1 MIDGSHP
8 MRIGPGTDH
17 RTVSVA
23 ASEVVRQAVSLRVG
37 VSYCIVLSCHMVSTI
52 GLSLAHYEFLVARD
66 VAQLTTGRSHR
77 RPSSSSTARATLTVA
92 AGLAA
97 WLAGAPPVQ
106 LHRPSA
112 TRSGGVAGPVCAGRT
127 GARAFLDEAGAP
139 RFVASSLGVS
149 RVVLTVLHGSRRP
162 STCGSGVQPAAP
174 RTAGNRGVAHGGDFA
189 RWALVSL
196 VGSSTPPRRSEL
208 RLCASPSRSAPP
220 PPLPR

>member
-127 GARAFLDEAGAP
+127 GASVSGRGGGA
-139 RFVASSLGVS
+139 AL
-149 RVVLTVLHGSRRP
+149 
-162 STCGSGVQPAAP
+162 
-174 RTAGNRGVAHGGDFA
+174 RGVFAWRVACRAHGPA
-189 RWALVSL
+189 RVTAAFDVWQRCAARCAAD
-196 VGSSTPPRRSEL
+196 RRQ
-208 RLCASPSRSAPP
+208 
-220 PPLPR
+220 